1 MYRLLVVW
9 LYVNFDVSTMVN
21 VIAATKVGDRQR

>member
-21 VIAATKVGDRQR
+21 VIAAAKVGDR